1 MARLSTSAKCEAR
14 SRSKLCAVKLHA
26 QRHGALL
33 LVGVLLATWAC
44 QLERRSSAEPGLL
57 ALRSVPD
64 AGLAD
69 FGSPLD
75 ASIVDAAMP
84 TSGDGGMPIAL
95 PPNSP
100 PPPPPLVLP
109 GGTWVLPRGDLQRTG
124 RSPFALPDKRPHVV
138 WKFGTKGRVTG
149 SPILS
154 PDGTIVF
161 GSHDYSIYGLNPDG
175 TLRWKRATQDMV
187 FASPVAAPSGSVL
200 VGSDDDKLYSLHV
213 DDGSVRWTASPGR
226 CKRSLGAGPEASRCD
241 VEGVTPAPDGSLYIG
256 GEGITALTAD
266 GKVSW
271 HYGNDKKHCSSSP
284 SLGFDGTLYAVCQDL
299 LVHLNPDGSKQWE
312 VQLALDLAEPP
323 AIGPDG
329 TAYLGGEDRRIYAV
343 SKEGVIKFS
352 VPTGAPVRA
361 AVALRADGTI
371 LAGSN
376 DGQMYA
382 IRSDGTLLWKF
393 QTGDAIQS
401 APIIDRK
408 GRVLFGSRD
417 DRLYALTQD
426 GQLLWQVVF
435 DADVDGS
442 PLLAED
448 HAIVVGTDDR
458 HVYALRPS
466 GRSSSD

>member
-1 MARLSTSAKCEAR
+1 MARLSTSVKCAAR
-14 SRSKLCAVKLHA
+14 SRSKLCAVKLYA

-33 LVGVLLATWAC
+33 LSGVLLATWAC
-44 QLERRSSAEPGLL
+44 QLERRSSAEPGVL
-57 ALRSVPD
+57 ALRLVPD
-64 AGLAD
+64 AGLGD
-69 FGSPLD
+69 L
-75 ASIVDAAMP
+75 ASSVDAATADAAKSLDP
-84 TSGDGGMPIAL
+84 DGGVPAVL
-95 PPNSP
+95 PL

-109 GGTWVLPRGDLQRTG
+109 GGTWMLPRGDLQRTG
-124 RSPFALPDKRPHVV
+124 RSPFALPDKRPQVV
-138 WKFGTKGRVTG
+138 WKFATKGRVTA

-175 TLRWKRATQDMV
+175 TLRWKRPTHDMV
-187 FASPVAAPSGSVL
+187 FAAPVVAPDGSVL
-200 VGSDDDKLYSLHV
+200 VGSDDDKLYSLSV
-213 DDGSVRWTASPGR
+213 GDGAVRWTASPGR
-226 CKRSLGAGPEASRCD
+226 CKRSLGVGPEASRCD

-256 GEGITALTAD
+256 GEGITALTSD
-266 GKVSW
+266 GKVRW
-271 HYGNDKKHCSSSP
+271 HYGNDKKHCGSSP

-299 LVHLNPDGSKQWE
+299 LVHLNPDGTKRWE
-312 VQLALDLAEPP
+312 IQLALDLAESP

-329 TAYLGGEDRRIYAV
+329 TAYLGGEDRRVYAV
-343 SKEGVIKFS
+343 SKEGVVKFS

-371 LAGSN
+371 LAGSY
-376 DGQMYA
+376 DGQLYA

-401 APIIDRK
+401 APIVDRK
-408 GRVLFGSRD
+408 GRALFGSRD

-448 HAIVVGTDDR
+448 QAIVVGTDDR
-458 HVYALRPS
+458 QVYALRPS